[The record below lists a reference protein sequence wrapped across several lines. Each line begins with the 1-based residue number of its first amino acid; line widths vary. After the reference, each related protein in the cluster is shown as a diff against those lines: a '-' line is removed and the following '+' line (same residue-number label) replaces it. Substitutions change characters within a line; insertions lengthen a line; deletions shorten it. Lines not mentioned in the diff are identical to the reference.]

1 VVRYDRAAPDD
12 HRCYVCAS
20 VCASVC
26 SSVCSGERAV
36 CAMYVQPS
44 VCSAIVVQPFV
55 CASLIHV
62 R

>member
-1 VVRYDRAAPDD
+1 VRWDRAAPDG

-20 VCASVC
+20 VSASIC
-26 SSVCSGERAV
+26 SSFCSGERAV

-44 VCSAIVVQPFV
+44 VCSAIAVQPSV
-55 CASLIHV
+55 CTSLIHV